1 MLAGGITQ
9 GAFARD
15 TRDESRAHHLL
26 GLGEWFKIA
35 IHEELRATPAMQRTR
50 SALQHGAL
58 RLRGGASRQ
67 SVLGLSWRGTC
78 LFLLA
83 TRVGYAAV
91 AAADA
96 RAVEAAP
103 LAAGVPVCAARVQTV
118 T

>member
-1 MLAGGITQ
+1 LLAGGITQ

-35 IHEELRATPAMQRTR
+35 IHEE
-50 SALQHGAL
+50 
-58 RLRGGASRQ
+58 
-67 SVLGLSWRGTC
+67 